1 MADSNSLPDDTLN
14 PYAPPRT
21 EAHTDSVSPAE
32 SFVRNYQGR
41 ARAIR
46 AVATLHF
53 FFALCLMPAVFG
65 PIIGGID
72 TWSRPE
78 RALNPKM
85 GRFEALVAFA
95 MGIVSLIVDGFSIG
109 VAVGLWRFR
118 RWAGRLAMLQAFLL
132 LALGSSMATYQLYSS
147 GEPSSGLWLLPGV
160 VLLLLAGFI
169 RSRRSLVVCS
179 YAYRKARTEFVYAG
193 S

>member
-1 MADSNSLPDDTLN
+1 MADPNVRQDEEAN

-21 EAHTDSVSPAE
+21 GSYTDSGSPAE
-32 SFVRNYQGR
+32 LLVRRYRGR
-41 ARAIR
+41 ARAI
-46 AVATLHF
+46 ATVAMLHLI
-53 FFALCLMPAVFG
+53 FAFCLIPAVIG

-95 MGIVSLIVDGFSIG
+95 MGIVSLILGGLSVG

-118 RWAGRLAMLQAFLL
+118 RWAGRLAGLQAFLL
-132 LALGSSMATYQLYSS
+132 LALGFSMAMYQLSSS
-147 GEPSSGLWLLPGV
+147 GEPSGFGWILPGV
-160 VLLLLAGFI
+160 VFLLLAGFV
-169 RSRRSLVVCS
+169 RSRRSSVVCS
-179 YAYRKARTEFVYAG
+179 EAYRIARAEVALTKI
-193 S
+193 